1 MIIKNQVIFGL
12 EVVIPDIFSQSSANR
27 ACRRHINAIKFLSR
41 RKSDKMPW
49 KRYDFERFVNQI
61 FTGDCLKFMKKLPD
75 SCIDF
80 CMTSP
85 PYWSL
90 RDYGVEGQIG
100 LEKTPEEY
108 IEQLVLVFRGLKRI
122 LKDAGSFYLNL
133 GDTYIGSACGYGQK
147 GEVKNTIAKTPPGYV
162 SNKQKPPSLV
172 SVDRNTWKKPKQLAL
187 IPSRVAIALQDDGW
201 ILRNDICWYK
211 PNAMP
216 SSVKDRLTNHWEH
229 IFHLVKKRKYYYDLD
244 AIREPHK
251 FGPAKSNLR
260 VREVK
265 RGALKGPQYRAT
277 KNEVENC
284 PGGEIIRKPG
294 LDIQYD
300 GKKRKNQG
308 DVMRFDDKYWWS
320 FLLGTSHSNRFLKKS
335 FQLMKEW
342 MTKNNCYDYRKFYQ
356 YWCDEMRGRWKS
368 GSLDKG
374 QSSKFKG
381 ALPFPKP
388 ENRLFGKNPGD
399 VYQYNVRKNEPQG
412 HQQIKQRMAYRR
424 RILGMDHD
432 HCLDHPKGK
441 NPGDFWR
448 INTRPFPGA
457 HFAVY
462 PEEICIRPIK
472 SSCPPDGIVFDMFT
486 GAGTTLVVAKKLGRK
501 FIGSDI
507 NLGYVRLARERL
519 KATVK
524 SCGKSVN
531 EKNVI

>member
-12 EVVIPDIFSQSSANR
+12 EVVIPNIFSQSSANR
-27 ACRRHINAIKFLSR
+27 ACRRHITVIKFLSR

-61 FTGDCLKFMKKLPD
+61 FMGDCLKFMKRLPD

-108 IEQLVLVFRGLKRI
+108 IEQLVLVFRELKRV
-122 LKDAGSFYLNL
+122 LKDPGSFYLNL

-172 SVDRNTWKKPKQLAL
+172 SVDINTWKKPKQLAL

-251 FGPAKSNLR
+251 FGPAKFNLR

-265 RGALKGPQYRAT
+265 RGALKGPQYKAT
-277 KNEVENC
+277 KNEVENYQR
-284 PGGEIIRKPG
+284 GEIIRKPG

-300 GKKRKNQG
+300 GKKRKNPG
-308 DVMRFDDKYWWS
+308 DVMKFDDKYWWG

-335 FQLMKEW
+335 FQSMKEW

-356 YWCDEMRGRWKS
+356 YWCNEMRGRWES

-374 QSSKFKG
+374 QSNKFKG

-412 HQQIKQRMAYRR
+412 HQQIKQRIAYRR

-448 INTRPFPGA
+448 INTKPFPGT

-472 SSCPPDGIVFDMFT
+472 SSCPQNGIVFDMFT

-501 FIGSDI
+501 FIGCDI
-507 NLGYVRLARERL
+507 NPEYVKLSRKRLR
-519 KATVK
+519 ATVE
-524 SCGKSVN
+524 SCLN
-531 EKNVI
+531 